1 MFINLKIASC
11 IDKLPS
17 VEYIDLKE
25 NKIISKAEN
34 VKTIE
39 HQNKKI
45 NLENYVSELFREV
58 FIDTQKEIKEKK
70 VTPQFVDIESELWK
84 QLLNQANIIKQQLL
98 QMKTEYIN
106 ILDHFDSE
114 RNELLFEI
122 RNFLIKNDL
131 DERFLPDRNTIE
143 SIKGGKG
150 LMKRISASYG
160 GIAEIKK
167 DYPKWIIDKITMEEN
182 SKSQKPIVDTNNI
195 EPIYIKKGDKIVDT
209 NNNEPINIKKEIK

>member
-70 VTPQFVDIESELWK
+70 LSPKMLILKVNFGNSSLIK
-84 QLLNQANIIKQQLL
+84 QILLNSNYFK
-98 QMKTEYIN
+98 
-106 ILDHFDSE
+106 
-114 RNELLFEI
+114 
-122 RNFLIKNDL
+122 
-131 DERFLPDRNTIE
+131 
-143 SIKGGKG
+143 
-150 LMKRISASYG
+150 
-160 GIAEIKK
+160 
-167 DYPKWIIDKITMEEN
+167 
-182 SKSQKPIVDTNNI
+182 
-195 EPIYIKKGDKIVDT
+195 
-209 NNNEPINIKKEIK
+209 